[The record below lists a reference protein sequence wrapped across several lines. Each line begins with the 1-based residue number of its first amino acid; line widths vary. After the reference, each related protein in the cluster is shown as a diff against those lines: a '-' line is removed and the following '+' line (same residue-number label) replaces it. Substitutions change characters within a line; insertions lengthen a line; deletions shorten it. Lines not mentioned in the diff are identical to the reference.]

1 MGWLGTKA
9 ATIVDL
15 FAGTG
20 GMGLASLLTPELR
33 GRAKVIYTAELD
45 PDYVATIR
53 QNYAFFARRIGEA
66 GQVPSQLSPADVS
79 NRKTL
84 DRIRDVSRYHGGL
97 TLLLAGPPCQG
108 FSKANQMSREHTNP
122 KNLLALDAVE
132 AIKASHPRIAILENV
147 PGIQTMASARRP
159 SLTVTEH
166 VEYELI
172 NAGYDVTTALLD
184 AADYGVPQ
192 HRLRS
197 FTIAVRGAL
206 AAEIGVDDFIPEPK
220 FGPGRR
226 YPHRTVGDA
235 FSDLPKLGEG
245 SSKVT
250 SAYVGP
256 AASALQRELRK
267 YSRTLF
273 DHVTTRHTPLILRR
287 FAAVPPGEN
296 WRSIRSRLHN
306 YAQVENTHT
315 NIYHRLHPDHPART
329 VGNFRKS
336 MTVHPWEHRG
346 LSLREAARLQSL
358 PDWLRFFGDEAE
370 IRRGQLRGLA
380 LRQQQIGNAVCFR
393 LTSQLVSH
401 LFANA

>member
-1 MGWLGTKA
+1 MGWLGSKS

-33 GRAKVIYTAELD
+33 DRARIVYTAEID
-45 PDYVATIR
+45 PEYLATIR
-53 QNYAFFARRIGEA
+53 QNYEYFATRIGSND
-66 GQVPSQLSPADVS
+66 QVPSRLSPVDVS
-79 NRKTL
+79 HRQTL
-84 DRIRDVSRYHGGL
+84 EDIRQISRRHGGL

-108 FSKANQMSREHTNP
+108 FSTANRMSREYTNP
-122 KNLLALDAVE
+122 QNLLALDTIK
-132 AIKASHPRIAILENV
+132 AIKAGRPKIAIIENV

-166 VEYELI
+166 LELELKKT
-172 NAGYDVTTALLD
+172 GYFVTTGLLD

-192 HRLRS
+192 HRIRS
-197 FTIAVRGAL
+197 FTIAVSVAL
-206 AAEIGVDDFIPEPK
+206 SDVIDVDQLIPSGK
-220 FGPGRR
+220 YGPGRR
-226 YPHRTVGDA
+226 FSYRTVRDA
-235 FSDLPKLGEG
+235 FSDLPKLGAG
-245 SSKVT
+245 SSEVI
-250 SAYVGP
+250 SMYSGP
-256 AASALQRELRK
+256 AVSGLQRELRK
-267 YSRTLF
+267 YSAALF
-273 DHVTTRHTPLILRR
+273 DHVTTRHSPLVLRR
-287 FAAVPPGEN
+287 YAAIPPGEN
-296 WRSIRSRLHN
+296 WRSIRGKLRN

-315 NIYHRLHPDHPART
+315 NIYHRLNPDQPART

-358 PDWLRFFGDEAE
+358 PDWLRFFQDTVE
-370 IRRGQLRGLA
+370 IYHGQLRGLNF
-380 LRQQQIGNAVCFR
+380 RQQQVGNAVCFR